1 MAFTTFSG
9 PVRSGTVREGA
20 ARNCGV
26 VVLAQTK
33 VVNFGDAAGS
43 EACIIPA
50 GAQILRATFNTTTTF
65 TAASTIVV
73 SVGGTAINSAT
84 TITTGGPYA
93 ISITASQAV
102 GQALNVGTSDV
113 AVTYTLSV
121 GASTAG
127 QGTLIIEYIQRT
139 SDGLINPAS
148 A

>member
-9 PVRSGTVREGA
+9 PVRSGTIREGA
-20 ARNCGV
+20 NRNCGV

-33 VVNFGDAAGS
+33 LVNFGDALGS
-43 EACIIPA
+43 AACTIPA

-73 SVGGTAINSAT
+73 KVGGTAINSAT

-93 ISITASQAV
+93 VSITNSQAV
-102 GQALNVGTSDV
+102 GDLLDVGTADV
-113 AVTYTLSV
+113 AVTYDLSV

-127 QGTLIIEYIQRT
+127 QGTLIIEYLQRT
-139 SDGLINPAS
+139 SDGLINPVS

>member
-9 PVRSGTVREGA
+9 PVRAGTVREGA
-20 ARNCGV
+20 SRNCGV

-33 VVNFGDAAGS
+33 VVNFGDAAAS
-43 EACIIPA
+43 PAFIIPA
-50 GAQILRATFNTTTTF
+50 GSQILRATFNTTTTF

-73 SVGGTAINSAT
+73 NVGGTAINSAT

-93 ISITASQAV
+93 VSITASEAV
-102 GQALNVGTSDV
+102 GQLLNVGATDV

-127 QGTLIIEYIQRT
+127 QGTLIVEYIQRA
-139 SDGLINPAS
+139 SDGSINPAS